1 MDGIFQ
7 ETVNEFSD
15 INTTTMTMK
24 LWIRPQLTL
33 ESLIRK
39 FLTALVPAFCA
50 CELRLDAESLPS
62 QPLQNEDMHL
72 IMLRGYFET
81 QN

>member
-1 MDGIFQ
+1 MNGIFQ

-24 LWIRPQLTL
+24 LRPQLTL
-33 ESLIRK
+33 ESPIWK
-39 FLTALVPAFCA
+39 FLAASVPAFCA

-62 QPLQNEDMHL
+62 LPLQNEEVHL